1 MISQDTYIT
10 LLYEIL
16 IASFLGTIFTIITQ
30 GLSRHTKKGLM
41 FLNFFFTSILIISLC
56 YIRFN
61 VIFNIF
67 FANFNM
73 HWQEYKVFIYNA
85 VTSLTTTYEQL
96 KGNDWLLTTLIP
108 AYIDLQFFFTCISI
122 YKIISFNKK
131 TTSSHNIF
139 YIIKI
144 TLGILFVYFIFTCFY
159 TIFMFIVFNLS
170 TYEDVTYIQISAF
183 SSIILSLLTS
193 VVICEYN
200 KFINGY

>member
-67 FANFNM
+67 FC
-73 HWQEYKVFIYNA
+73 K
-85 VTSLTTTYEQL
+85 
-96 KGNDWLLTTLIP
+96 
-108 AYIDLQFFFTCISI
+108 LQYALARIQS
-122 YKIISFNKK
+122 
-131 TTSSHNIF
+131 F
-139 YIIKI
+139 YI
-144 TLGILFVYFIFTCFY
+144 
-159 TIFMFIVFNLS
+159 
-170 TYEDVTYIQISAF
+170 
-183 SSIILSLLTS
+183 
-193 VVICEYN
+193 
-200 KFINGY
+200 

>member
-1 MISQDTYIT
+1 
-10 LLYEIL
+10 
-16 IASFLGTIFTIITQ
+16 
-30 GLSRHTKKGLM
+30 
-41 FLNFFFTSILIISLC
+41 
-56 YIRFN
+56 
-61 VIFNIF
+61 
-67 FANFNM
+67 M